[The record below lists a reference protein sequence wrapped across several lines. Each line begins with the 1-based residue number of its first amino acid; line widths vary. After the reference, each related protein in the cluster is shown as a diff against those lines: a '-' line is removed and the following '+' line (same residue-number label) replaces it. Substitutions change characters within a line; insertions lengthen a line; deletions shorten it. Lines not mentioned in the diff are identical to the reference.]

1 MNAVGID
8 ISKGKSVVCIMQPLG
23 KVLIKPFTIHHTLTG
38 FNRLLLTL
46 QTLEGETRIVMEHT
60 GRYYE
65 PLAKL
70 LTAANFFVSVVNPKL
85 IKDFSINSLRKVKTD
100 KADSKKIARYTL
112 DRCNEL
118 RQYDDMDT
126 LRHNLKVFT
135 RQFDF
140 QMKHK
145 IAAKNNLIALID
157 QTFPNINT
165 LFKSPVRDDGS
176 QKWVDFVATFWHADC
191 IRKLSL
197 EKFTNRYKDW
207 CKKNG
212 YLFQADKPQEIY
224 EAAKDSICTLDKNA
238 LTKMIV
244 LSTIKQFN
252 AISQTVEE
260 LRIEMNEL
268 AKELPEYEVV
278 MQMTGVGTT
287 IAPQL
292 IAEIGDVT
300 RFQTRNSLTAFAGV
314 DPGCNQSGKFE
325 SQSEKTSKRGSPH
338 LRKALFQIMDVLIK
352 TQPQDDAVFN
362 FIDKKRSEGKP
373 YYVYMTAGANKFLRI
388 YYGRVKE
395 FLQSRENS
403 D

>member
-46 QTLEGETRIVMEHT
+46 QSLEGETRIVMEHT

-112 DRCNEL
+112 DRWHEL
-118 RQYDDMDT
+118 RQYNDMNT
-126 LRHNLKVFT
+126 VRHNLKVIT

-157 QTFPNINT
+157 QTFPNVNT
-165 LFKSPVRDDGS
+165 FFKSPVRDDGS

-207 CKKNG
+207 CKKHG

-224 EAAKDSICTLDKNA
+224 EAVKDSICTLDKNA

-268 AKELPEYEVV
+268 AKELPEYEIV
-278 MQMTGVGTT
+278 MQMTGVGST

-395 FLQSRENS
+395 FLVSRENIN
-403 D
+403 